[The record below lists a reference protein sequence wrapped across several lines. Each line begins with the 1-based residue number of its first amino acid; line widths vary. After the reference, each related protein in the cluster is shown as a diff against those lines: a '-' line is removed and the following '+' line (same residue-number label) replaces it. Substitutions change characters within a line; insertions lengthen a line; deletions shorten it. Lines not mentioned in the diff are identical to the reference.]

1 MLDNTRLDN
10 SKVKKRHMKKAIAIL
25 NLLLL
30 LVLACAAGY
39 FAFRARAL
47 GYENECLADDKAAFL
62 VERSRLEISCAELEA
77 KMNAALEEKAALGRN
92 LVAAMK
98 VCDTLRADASR
109 AAAER
114 DKTAEEL
121 AAAKRDLEVERKAR
135 ADAEKRAIS
144 QAERDRIEQ
153 EKRAP
158 LRVEQLKPLDPE
170 KREKSDAKSLDELL
184 ELTTPGAGKEKK
196 K

>member
-1 MLDNTRLDN
+1 MLDHTRLDDSTTEN
-10 SKVKKRHMKKAIAIL
+10 RTMKKVLFFI

-30 LVLACAAGY
+30 LALAGTAAY
-39 FAFRARAL
+39 FALRARDLKYA
-47 GYENECLADDKAAFL
+47 NDCLADDKAAFL

-121 AAAKRDLEVERKAR
+121 ATAKRDLEVERKAR
-135 ADAEKRAIS
+135 ADAEKRAVS

>member
-1 MLDNTRLDN
+1 
-10 SKVKKRHMKKAIAIL
+10 MKKVLTAL
-25 NLLLL
+25 TLLLL
-30 LVLACAAGY
+30 PALAGTAAY
-39 FAFRARAL
+39 FALRARTLQYA
-47 GYENECLADDKAAFL
+47 NDCLVDDKAAFL
-62 VERSRLEISCAELEA
+62 VERSRLESSCAELEA

-135 ADAEKRAIS
+135 ADAEKRAVS
-144 QAERDRIEQ
+144 QAERDRVEQ

>member
-30 LVLACAAGY
+30 LALACAAGY

-47 GYENECLADDKAAFL
+47 GYENDCLVDDKAAFL
-62 VERSRLEISCAELEA
+62 IEHARLEISCAEMEA
-77 KMNAALEEKAALGRN
+77 KMNAALDEKAALGRN

-98 VCDTLRADASR
+98 VCDTLRAEVSR
-109 AAAER
+109 VTEER
-114 DKTAEEL
+114 DRAVL
-121 AAAKRDLEVERKAR
+121 DLEVERKAR
-135 ADAEKRAIS
+135 ADAEKRAVS
-144 QAERDRIEQ
+144 QAERDRVEQ

-158 LRVEQLKPLDPE
+158 LRVEQLKPLDLE

>member
-62 VERSRLEISCAELEA
+62 VERSRLEISC
-77 KMNAALEEKAALGRN
+77 AALEEKAALGRN

>member
-30 LVLACAAGY
+30 LVLAGVAGY

-47 GYENECLADDKAAFL
+47 GYENDCLADDKAAFL
-62 VERSRLEISCAELEA
+62 ERSRLEVSCAELEA

-98 VCDTLRADASR
+98 VCDTLRADATR

-114 DKTAEEL
+114 DKAVGDLE
-121 AAAKRDLEVERKAR
+121 AARRDLEVERKAR
-135 ADAEKRAIS
+135 ADAEKRAVS
-144 QAERDRIEQ
+144 QAERDRVEQ

-170 KREKSDAKSLDELL
+170 KREKSDANSLDELL
-184 ELTTPGAGKEKK
+184 QLTTPGAGKEKK

>member
-1 MLDNTRLDN
+1 
-10 SKVKKRHMKKAIAIL
+10 MKKVLTAL
-25 NLLLL
+25 TLLLL
-30 LVLACAAGY
+30 LALAGVAGY

-47 GYENECLADDKAAFL
+47 GYENDCLADDKAAFL
-62 VERSRLEISCAELEA
+62 VERARLEISCAELEA
-77 KMNAALEEKAALGRN
+77 KMNAALDEKAALGRN

-121 AAAKRDLEVERKAR
+121 ASARRDLEAERKAR

-158 LRVEQLKPLDPE
+158 LRVEQLKPLDPK